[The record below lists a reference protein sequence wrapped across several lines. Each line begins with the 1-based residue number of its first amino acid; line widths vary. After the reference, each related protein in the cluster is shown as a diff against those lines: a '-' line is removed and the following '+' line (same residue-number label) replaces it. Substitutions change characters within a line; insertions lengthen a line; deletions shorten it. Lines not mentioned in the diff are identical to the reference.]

1 MGDCSKYNANSSY
14 ALYDSYRNDTNSPC
28 FYLFIEDTLLIHCIL
43 WMNFF
48 WMDDRNEWVLY
59 IGKRIR
65 SANSI
70 QINIFI
76 WFDYELMY

>member
-43 WMNFF
+43 
-48 WMDDRNEWVLY
+48 
-59 IGKRIR
+59 
-65 SANSI
+65 
-70 QINIFI
+70 
-76 WFDYELMY
+76 